1 MSSQLTVAEAAG
13 LLEVSTAE
21 VHRLIAT
28 GRLDHQLACSG
39 RCELLVSH
47 ESVVAVRNARQPG

>member
-1 MSSQLTVAEAAG
+1 MSSQLTVAEAAA
-13 LLEVSTAE
+13 LLDVPTSE
-21 VHRLIAT
+21 VHQLIAT

-47 ESVVAVRNARQPG
+47 ESVEAVLTAAGRR

>member
-28 GRLDHQLACSG
+28 GPGDLENVPRRRA
-39 RCELLVSH
+39 
-47 ESVVAVRNARQPG
+47 VA

>member
-1 MSSQLTVAEAAG
+1 MSQLTVAQAADV
-13 LLEVSTAE
+13 LDVPTTE

-47 ESVVAVRNARQPG
+47 ESALAVLANGAH

>member
-1 MSSQLTVAEAAG
+1 MSQLSVAEAAG
-13 LLEVSTAE
+13 LLDVTTAE

-47 ESVVAVRNARQPG
+47 ESVLAVLAARAH